1 MTPKPPALYSI
12 GHSNQTVDRFLDL
25 LEQHG
30 IEAIA
35 DVRSSPYCRYA
46 SQFSQHNLVPELQ
59 ERGIAYVFLGNE
71 LGARRAEAEC
81 YQEGK
86 VDFDQVP
93 ATPAFQEG
101 LARLLKGAS
110 KMTVAI
116 LCAEKDPLTCH
127 RTILIA
133 RRAKDRVGEIR
144 HILPDGNIETQA
156 EAEQRL
162 LAECNLHEP
171 DLFMSWEERL
181 LEAYRRRAAQ
191 LAHEAM
197 EPDD

>member
-1 MTPKPPALYSI
+1 MNPKPLLLYTI
-12 GHSNQTVDRFLDL
+12 GHSNQTMDRFLGL

-35 DVRSSPYCRYA
+35 DVRSSPYCRY
-46 SQFSQHNLVPELQ
+46 SLHFSQHNLVPELK
-59 ERGIAYVFLGNE
+59 ERGIAYVFLGDE
-71 LGARRAEAEC
+71 LGARREEAEC
-81 YQEGK
+81 YQQGK
-86 VDFDQVP
+86 VDFDQVA
-93 ATPAFQEG
+93 ATPTFQSG

-110 KMTVAI
+110 KMNVAV

-133 RRAKDRVGEIR
+133 RHAKGLVDDIR
-144 HILPDGNIETQA
+144 HILPDGSIETQS

-171 DLFMSWEERL
+171 DLFRSLEERL
-181 LEAYRRRAAQ
+181 LEAYQRRAGQ
-191 LAHEAM
+191 LAYEEL

>member
-1 MTPKPPALYSI
+1 MTSKPPLLYSI
-12 GHSNQTVDRFLDL
+12 GHSNQAMDRFLDL

-46 SQFSQHNLVPELQ
+46 SQFSQHNLVPELK

-71 LGARRAEAEC
+71 LGARRDEAEC
-81 YQEGK
+81 YREGK
-86 VDFDQVP
+86 IDFDRVA

-101 LARLLKGAS
+101 LARLLQGAS

-116 LCAEKDPLTCH
+116 LCAEKDPLACH
-127 RTILIA
+127 RTVLIA
-133 RRAKDRVGEIR
+133 RRAKGRVGEIR
-144 HILPDGNIETQA
+144 HILPDGNIETQT
-156 EAEQRL
+156 EAERRL

-171 DLFMSWEERL
+171 DLFMSGEQRL
-181 LEAYRRRAAQ
+181 QEAYRQRAAQ
-191 LAHEAM
+191 LAYEDT